1 MTDSLTAVKEGVSR
15 SQDAGAALDKI
26 LTSSSRSAET
36 ANMIERAMAEQ
47 SRGIKQVSEAV
58 GNVKQM
64 MNQIAT
70 ATQAQSKGSEMIL
83 TAAEGMRDIARQV
96 KNAMTEQGRGGKQ
109 IAEAAE
115 NVTARAGTIASRHQR
130 AASGQP
136 PDTRVHGA
144 DTEHSPAE
152 YEADGRFGNSGRDA
166 RRTQLLNEARDH
178 DGKKDAARR
187 RAGVLEKQSP
197 VSNGLAKQQKSDG
210 SKGTDPAGSVIPRG
224 ASRGREEFKGSLQDG
239 DGGRLFRVS

>member
-1 MTDSLTAVKEGVSR
+1 MADSLTAVEEGVSR

-26 LTSSSRSAET
+26 LASSGRSAAT

-47 SRGIKQVSEAV
+47 SRGIKQVSEDV

-64 MNQIAT
+64 MNHIAS

-115 NVTARAGTIASRHQR
+115 NVTARAGMIAAGTREQRQVSRRILESMERIQDIPR
-130 AASGQP
+130 QNMKLMEGLATAVKTLGEQ
-136 PDTRVHGA
+136 V
-144 DTEHSPAE
+144 ELV
-152 YEADGRFGNSGRDA
+152 N
-166 RRTQLLNEARDH
+166 
-178 DGKKDAARR
+178 KDLVT
-187 RAGVLEKQSP
+187 RAG
-197 VSNGLAKQQKSDG
+197 KS
-210 SKGTDPAGSVIPRG
+210 
-224 ASRGREEFKGSLQDG
+224 ASIEGEQAS
-239 DGGRLFRVS
+239 